1 MTTRTSRYMRDGAW
15 LIATRLLTLTVG
27 IAGLPILMSSLGS
40 LQFGAWAVLL
50 GGTFAF
56 GTLELG
62 MSSAVMRWTTL
73 AAADRPGAMT
83 LSVGDVMSN
92 AMVCSLGI
100 FAIAG
105 LGIWAIADPLAAW
118 LNLPTTPLL
127 TPGDCV
133 LLVFGCVGVIALL
146 RLVIALMFTYRRFKT
161 YAAVTVAQSL
171 VSAGATW
178 SVALNTGRLDLVL
191 IVNAAALI
199 AVQLFAAIWFS
210 RQHPWRFSRGSLSPK
225 TMWAML
231 RHGAA
236 LQFSDLSTFVMFQF
250 DKLLIAAMVTPAE
263 VAHYEVASRATQALG
278 SLPSTSF
285 KVVVPDLID
294 HFGRGGPP
302 HEQLVSLLR
311 FTLLGTAVF
320 LLLPIAVA
328 PIGLFA
334 WVGQVGY
341 HAAGVF
347 LLLAL
352 AITSNVLVMPFNIY
366 LQAVGRVE
374 LELRRAMTAAA
385 ANIPLSVLLI
395 GHLGKEGAALGTLI
409 ACLGAN
415 PFFAIGFQRNV
426 QVPLNQM
433 VRGTASITWPIA
445 CTVGLIGCAAWL
457 IEPLVITSRWRM
469 APAAAGLYA
478 CGLVLL
484 ATLLMRTGTLTARE
498 RERLL
503 SVPGLSAVLR
513 RLQRG

>member
-1 MTTRTSRYMRDGAW
+1 MTKSSRYMRDGAW
-15 LIATRLLTLTVG
+15 LIATRLLTLVIG
-27 IAGLPILMSSLGS
+27 MAGLPVLMSSLGS

-62 MSSAVMRWTTL
+62 LSSAVMRWATL
-73 AAADRPGAMT
+73 AEAEHRGADT
-83 LSVGDVMSN
+83 LSVSAVMSN
-92 AMVCSLGI
+92 ALACSVSVFALGGFLI
-100 FAIAG
+100 GAVAE
-105 LGIWAIADPLAAW
+105 PLARW
-118 LNLPTTPLL
+118 LNLPDTPLL
-127 TPGDCV
+127 TPGQCI
-133 LLVFGCVGVIALL
+133 LLVYGCVGIIALL
-146 RLVIALMFTYRRFKT
+146 RLVIALMFAYRRFRP
-161 YAAVTVAQSL
+161 YAVVTVGQA
-171 VSAGATW
+171 VAAAAATW
-178 SVALNTGRLDLVL
+178 SVAISSGRLDLVL
-191 IVNAAALI
+191 IANAI
-199 AVQLFAAIWFS
+199 AIIGVQFFAAIWFS

-302 HEQLVSLLR
+302 QEQLVSLLR

-415 PFFAIGFQRNV
+415 LLFAIGFQRNFK
-426 QVPLNQM
+426 VPLNQM
-433 VRGTASITWPIA
+433 VRGTASIAWPIA

-484 ATLLMRTGTLTARE
+484 ATLLMRTGALTARE